1 MKNFRDFDSDFNLLI
16 ELMVAMID
24 ARAASPI
31 TPGMGWLN
39 DIQTLSIKLFKQLCS
54 TKSLSDGCVF
64 KSAAGK
70 SIEFID
76 QGSVSI
82 LARASVETFLTLH
95 WIFGCPSERSQFRHA
110 LWQYAGLTDR
120 VNLNSST
127 DEGRVKQADARVQ
140 QAELLGFIEG
150 SPLLN
155 KYSVR
160 EIKEL
165 KKGNWRVGWSW
176 SSEAVRAG
184 FHKLYFDNVYSH
196 LCGYSHSNY
205 ISAMQIGQAQ
215 SITDQSKLASAGIQI
230 SIHILA
236 HFIHLYASTFSPA
249 ADLLAASPAKAVA
262 DLWHFKAEDMN
273 FIFEQE
279 KSADHDA

>member
-24 ARAASPI
+24 ARASSPI

-127 DEGRVKQADARVQ
+127 DEGRVKQADVRVQ

-155 KYSVR
+155 EYSVR

-165 KKGNWRVGWSW
+165 KKGNGLG
-176 SSEAVRAG
+176 AVRQCVRA
-184 FHKLYFDNVYSH
+184 S
-196 LCGYSHSNY
+196 
-205 ISAMQIGQAQ
+205 ISCI
-215 SITDQSKLASAGIQI
+215 SITSTVICAGTRTATTSVLCRSGRPKALPTSPSSPRQAS
-230 SIHILA
+230 
-236 HFIHLYASTFSPA
+236 
-249 ADLLAASPAKAVA
+249 
-262 DLWHFKAEDMN
+262 
-273 FIFEQE
+273 
-279 KSADHDA
+279 KSASIFSRISFICTRPLSHQLPISWQLRQQRQ